1 MVKLCKPSF
10 PVQMSPST
18 WKICYWT
25 QLPSTSINFSFS
37 GIFPVSSTLYV
48 PAGDIK
54 VGALEKSSASITE
67 ILNAEVRDR
76 WTVAGGKVE
85 TLQDAQTA
93 QLADKQR
100 LKWFSRCLED
110 HGRWKIFL
118 SCLIQKF
125 LEISDISEISHVAWH
140 FLIGHMMMKQWTLG
154 YPIFGTVPDGLW
166 NVWDLFILGSQSC
179 SVFHSY

>member
-1 MVKLCKPSF
+1 M
-10 PVQMSPST
+10 
-18 WKICYWT
+18 
-25 QLPSTSINFSFS
+25 
-37 GIFPVSSTLYV
+37 
-48 PAGDIK
+48 
-54 VGALEKSSASITE
+54 EKSSASITE

-110 HGRWKIFL
+110 HGRWQIVL

-125 LEISDISEISHVAWH
+125 LEISDISEISHVEWH
-140 FLIGHMMMKQWTLG
+140 F
-154 YPIFGTVPDGLW
+154 
-166 NVWDLFILGSQSC
+166 
-179 SVFHSY
+179 